1 MCEAGSRGV
10 AAGLQP
16 GCSRVAA
23 GLQPGCSRV
32 AAYMAMHLLVDDLR
46 VREGL
51 RLEAELE
58 PLPRQLVHTAPV
70 GSELLRV
77 RVRVRVGV
85 ARLARGG
92 GEG

>member
-1 MCEAGSRGV
+1 
-10 AAGLQP
+10 
-16 GCSRVAA
+16 
-23 GLQPGCSRV
+23 
-32 AAYMAMHLLVDDLR
+32 MAMHLRIDDLR

-58 PLPRQLVHTAPV
+58 PLSRQRVHTAPM

-85 ARLARGG
+85 A
-92 GEG
+92 